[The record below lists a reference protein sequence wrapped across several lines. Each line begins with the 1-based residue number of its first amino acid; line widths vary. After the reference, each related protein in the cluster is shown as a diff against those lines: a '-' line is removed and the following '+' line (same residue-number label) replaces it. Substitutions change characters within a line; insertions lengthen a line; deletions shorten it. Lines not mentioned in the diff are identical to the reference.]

1 MVKFVLTSSRTIG
14 ALLWP
19 SLKSYYPFVH
29 CWQMQT
35 HVSPLHL
42 TVSNYVSR
50 LFCYIFFHLLLPLS
64 LRLLQLGCLTFLQSF
79 SDSSHLSKT
88 LLVMIPWSAAWV
100 EIQLLLVGPICA
112 KKGDL
117 CSHLKVLSLQ
127 RSCSGDK
134 SKTVLSTFMQGS
146 SSFVLLF
153 YLSLL
158 GQRRMRNRHL
168 GCGQEFPFCALG

>member
-112 KKGDL
+112 KGTF
-117 CSHLKVLSLQ
+117 VLIWKYCHYRGLAVETSQKLSWAH
-127 RSCSGDK
+127 SCRDPPVS
-134 SKTVLSTFMQGS
+134 S
-146 SSFVLLF
+146 SSFT
-153 YLSLL
+153 Y
-158 GQRRMRNRHL
+158 
-168 GCGQEFPFCALG
+168 PF

>member
-42 TVSNYVSR
+42 TVIYVSR
-50 LFCYIFFHLLLPLS
+50 LFSYIFFHLLLPLS
-64 LRLLQLGCLTFLQSF
+64 LRLLQLGMFNHLTIFLWFLTSEQNTTCNEPMICCMSSDTIAVSWSRMCNERGPLFSF
-79 SDSSHLSKT
+79 ESNVTTEVL
-88 LLVMIPWSAAWV
+88 
-100 EIQLLLVGPICA
+100 QLRRVKNCCEHIHAGI
-112 KKGDL
+112 
-117 CSHLKVLSLQ
+117 LQ
-127 RSCSGDK
+127 
-134 SKTVLSTFMQGS
+134 F
-146 SSFVLLF
+146 FLLF
-153 YLSLL
+153 YLPLL
-158 GQRRMRNRHL
+158 GQRRMRNRHS